1 MPQSRCDNV
10 SSGNGVLKRVG
21 VKSRNSG
28 LSVASLTSASPSITL
43 LGLAFYSVIA
53 QREGNYEA
61 FYCSRHSWIDG
72 RRNGFNI
79 GVGISMPGPQF
90 EWSTRLGAMASFLK
104 GPRDLQY
111 AIVVLQGGS
120 TVISPSVGNSSGS
133 LVIFATTAFRG
144 SNRTARN
151 LRAHTLCRLQPNR
164 QSRRYSD
171 PCRVILS
178 RISTPQAR
186 CRAELSLVRLCQSIE
201 WRMACRRDYHAAG
214 I

>member
-1 MPQSRCDNV
+1 MEY
-10 SSGNGVLKRVG
+10 
-21 VKSRNSG
+21 
-28 LSVASLTSASPSITL
+28 T
-43 LGLAFYSVIA
+43 
-53 QREGNYEA
+53 
-61 FYCSRHSWIDG
+61 
-72 RRNGFNI
+72 
-79 GVGISMPGPQF
+79 
-90 EWSTRLGAMASFLK
+90 LGAMASFLK
-104 GPRDLQY
+104 GPRDLRY

-186 CRAELSLVRLCQSIE
+186 CRAELSLVRLCQSIK

-214 I
+214 ILYCGRPNSPGNFAILVAIRRASSLVSSFAADRRPCSSSK